1 MRYIVG
7 FASWMA
13 VCFIALSRCFTL
25 ICPETSFKLFTSP
38 WGQFSVFFTTWTL
51 AVAYISPILT
61 EVKVA
66 EVRNTVHATLGFWC
80 QGIPQKLIRTFD
92 TSFETKMMVKSGAIE
107 IIFKPKESFQLTNQ
121 LTSLANLAKKA
132 SQAEPVS
139 WF

>member
-61 EVKVA
+61 EVQLNKYETA
-66 EVRNTVHATLGFWC
+66 PNFIQLSDC
-80 QGIPQKLIRTFD
+80 LLI
-92 TSFETKMMVKSGAIE
+92 
-107 IIFKPKESFQLTNQ
+107 
-121 LTSLANLAKKA
+121 
-132 SQAEPVS
+132 
-139 WF
+139 

>member
-1 MRYIVG
+1 MILMVKVKGQRNSNDQKKIEFSFFSKICKTIIINLGTMRYIVG

-66 EVRNTVHATLGFWC
+66 
-80 QGIPQKLIRTFD
+80 
-92 TSFETKMMVKSGAIE
+92 
-107 IIFKPKESFQLTNQ
+107 
-121 LTSLANLAKKA
+121 
-132 SQAEPVS
+132 
-139 WF
+139 

>member
-1 MRYIVG
+1 MKNSILKIFGSVDIKITPAFCSYAGMMRYIVG

-38 WGQFSVFFTTWTL
+38 WGQFSVFFTTWSL

-66 EVRNTVHATLGFWC
+66 
-80 QGIPQKLIRTFD
+80 
-92 TSFETKMMVKSGAIE
+92 
-107 IIFKPKESFQLTNQ
+107 
-121 LTSLANLAKKA
+121 
-132 SQAEPVS
+132 
-139 WF
+139 